1 MDWEYFKIKNQYDLQ
16 KNIMGILLKST
27 KELEIQIDEFLDAV
41 GQGALVFKLG
51 VNYYLH
57 KDQSNFCEQLKKIG
71 SLESKADDLRRFI
84 ENKLYMNTLI
94 PEHRGD
100 VLGLLESTD
109 NVIDQMKE
117 TINQFDIETPN
128 IPATLNKNFLDLTEM
143 SVLATE
149 ALVQAIRAFFRD
161 VKAVKDHLHK
171 VYFYEKEADRIG
183 DDLKRHAFRLDLHLS
198 EKNHLRYFALHI
210 QQVSDNAES
219 VADRLA
225 INTIKR
231 TI

>member
-1 MDWEYFKIKNQYDLQ
+1 MA
-16 KNIMGILLKST
+16 ILLKST

-41 GQGALVFKLG
+41 GQGAIVFKLG
-51 VNYYLH
+51 VKYYI
-57 KDQSNFCEQLKKIG
+57 DQNQSNFCEQLKQL
-71 SLESKADDLRRFI
+71 STLENKADSLRRII
-84 ENKLYMNTLI
+84 ENKLYTHTLI

-100 VLGLLESTD
+100 VLGILESTD

-117 TINQFDIETPN
+117 TLTQFDIETPT
-128 IPATLNKNFLDLTEM
+128 IPDALNKNFLDLTEM
-143 SVLATE
+143 SVLAVD
-149 ALVQAIRAFFRD
+149 ALVLAIRAFFRD
-161 VKAVKDHLHK
+161 VKAVNDHLHK

-210 QQVSDNAES
+210 QQVSDCAES